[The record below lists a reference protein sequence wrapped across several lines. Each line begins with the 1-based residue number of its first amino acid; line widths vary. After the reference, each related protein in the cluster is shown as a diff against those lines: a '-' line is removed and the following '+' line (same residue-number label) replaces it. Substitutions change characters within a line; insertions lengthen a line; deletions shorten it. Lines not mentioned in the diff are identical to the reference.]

1 MLNSGKTEV
10 ILFRFKNKKIT
21 KNLKFRISGQ
31 KMNISKT
38 RCHGLI
44 LDEHLTFKYLLVN
57 SKLKLSIANSLLS
70 KIGYF
75 IKFPLLRTIYYAFL
89 IPT

>member
-1 MLNSGKTEV
+1 
-10 ILFRFKNKKIT
+10 
-21 KNLKFRISGQ
+21 
-31 KMNISKT
+31 MNISKT

-89 IPT
+89 IPTKGMAVKYGYKNKVKLLKRLKGYKIKHWGY